1 MKKVTIFDFV
11 PRNYDLT
18 FGLESWKKFVCS
30 TSSIPYFI
38 GIDLVD
44 FLDLFGVTISDDT
57 KFCIIDT
64 KSVRIKFQEVGNIV
78 RVNLS
83 FK

>member
-1 MKKVTIFDFV
+1 MKKVTIQDFL

-18 FGLESWKKFVCS
+18 FERVSWKKFVCNIS
-30 TSSIPYFI
+30 AIPYFI

-64 KSVRIKFQEVGNIV
+64 KSVRIKFNEVESII
-78 RVNLS
+78 RVNLT